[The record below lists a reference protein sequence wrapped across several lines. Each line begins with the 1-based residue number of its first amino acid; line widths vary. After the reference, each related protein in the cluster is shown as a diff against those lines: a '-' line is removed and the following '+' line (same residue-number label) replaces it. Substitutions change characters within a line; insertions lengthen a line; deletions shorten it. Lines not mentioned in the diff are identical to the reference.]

1 MNKYQE
7 ALDFL
12 RDHAME
18 YIEDFDWEENDCGE
32 YYPLDKD
39 VLYANKS
46 VLQEL
51 VDKATP
57 KIAGMEVELGSATH
71 LAGNVVCPYCKR
83 KIINLGAAYGYYPKY
98 CCFCGQALDWS
109 DDQ

>member
-7 ALDFL
+7 ALNFL
-12 RDHAME
+12 CDHAME
-18 YIEDFDWEENDCGE
+18 YIADFDWEENDCGE

-39 VLYANKS
+39 VLNANKS

-57 KIAGMEVELGSATH
+57 KKPKGISISYEGKLGNCPFCNRLVRLKDSKP
-71 LAGNVVCPYCKR
+71 NVC
-83 KIINLGAAYGYYPKY
+83 L
-98 CCFCGQALDWS
+98 CGQALDWS
-109 DDQ
+109 NDQ